1 MNSGNANDPLKPLTA
16 RGVSKDP
23 MKASLLAAIACCAA
37 TLSAATLSAA
47 TPRPDLTGTVLDS
60 NGNPLADVTVM
71 VYHAGV
77 KVGYSTFCPSCYI
90 DCGKHAV
97 TDAKGT
103 FEIKDLAPDLWFT
116 LLAARD
122 GYVPKMTKPID
133 PAKNPTVS
141 VKLAAKPPT
150 TDFSGTV
157 RGRVVEQDGSP
168 VPGAIVNPEGLNL
181 GGKELSAIFPAG
193 LPVLDGEHS
202 IWGTPKGLQPI
213 AVTNKQGEFEISY
226 DQPTSGM
233 LLEIE
238 ARAMAPKVLALET
251 GPQRHSVILTD
262 GATVAGRLIAN
273 GKPVPNA
280 LVGLMPV
287 HPGVYSDHLKVL
299 GDPYEETRIGTGPDG
314 RFTIP
319 NVPGPVDW
327 YVYAK
332 MDSISALGATS
343 PIEVKVTHDGQYL
356 ETPDLVVRP
365 GYRVRGTVLVSDNKP
380 IPEGMRIQVDSATV
394 WDSQIVP
401 LAADGH
407 FEFVNLPP
415 GQYTV
420 SVSVKGYHE
429 KTSQDGPTPFSVDRN
444 IEGFTTTVYPDA
456 P

>member
-1 MNSGNANDPLKPLTA
+1 
-16 RGVSKDP
+16 
-23 MKASLLAAIACCAA
+23 MKAFLLAAIVCCAV
-37 TLSAATLSAA
+37 TLSAA
-47 TPRPDLTGTVLDS
+47 TPRPNLTGTVLDS

-77 KVGYSTFCPSCYI
+77 KVGYSTYCPSCYI

-97 TDAKGT
+97 TDAKGM

-116 LLAARD
+116 LLAAHD
-122 GYVPKMTKPID
+122 GYVPKMTKSID
-133 PAKNPTVS
+133 PVKSPTVS
-141 VKLAAKPPT
+141 LKLAAKPPT
-150 TDFSGTV
+150 ADFSGTV

-168 VPGAIVNPEGLNL
+168 VPGAIVNPKGLNL
-181 GGKELSAIFPAG
+181 SGKELSAIFPVGSPA
-193 LPVLDGEHS
+193 LDGEHS
-202 IWGTPKGLQPI
+202 LYGTPKGLQPI

-238 ARAMAPKVLALET
+238 ARAMAPKVVAMET
-251 GPQRHSVILTD
+251 GPQRHSVVLTD
-262 GATVAGRLIAN
+262 GATVTGRLIAN

-280 LVGLMPV
+280 LVGLIPV
-287 HPGVYSDHLKVL
+287 HQGMYTDHLKVN

-332 MDSISALGATS
+332 MESTSTLGATS
-343 PIEVKVTHDGQYL
+343 PIEVNVTHDGQYL
-356 ETPDLVVRP
+356 QTANLVIKP
-365 GYRVRGTVLVSDNKP
+365 GYRVRGTVIVSDNKP
-380 IPEGMRIQVDSATV
+380 IPEGMRITISSETV
-394 WDSQIVP
+394 WDSQTVP
-401 LAADGH
+401 LAADGQ

-415 GQYTV
+415 GRYTV
-420 SVSVKGYHE
+420 ATSVKGYHE
-429 KTSQDGPTPFSVDRN
+429 KTPQFGPTPLAVDRN